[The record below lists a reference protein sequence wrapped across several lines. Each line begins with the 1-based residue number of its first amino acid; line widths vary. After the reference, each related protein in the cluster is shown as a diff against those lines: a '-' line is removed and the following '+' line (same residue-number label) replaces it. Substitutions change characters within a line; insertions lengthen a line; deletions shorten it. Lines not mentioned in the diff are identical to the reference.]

1 MSKISSI
8 GIFALSSALKPG
20 EDVFFE
26 SAVKQLSDWGLKVFR
41 ADNLYH
47 REELFT
53 GAGMWLAG
61 SASERT
67 ENFLKL
73 WSNPQVDL
81 MISLRGGYGCAETLD
96 LMDFEY
102 FTKNP
107 KPIIGYSDLTNL
119 IIALSQKSYTNKR
132 HQLFH
137 APMIIE
143 LTRLDSEQISAY
155 IKLLSSVDPDLYRA
169 GHLDLGPAF
178 NGTHKKILG
187 GNLSLINSLIG
198 TEFQLSTKPEIL
210 FLEECYE
217 EAYKVDRYARQLER
231 AGYFDNISELWLG
244 EGLETLYNLQY
255 FEKLSS
261 QKSFLL
267 RHSVPHGHKTKFPLV
282 LN

>member
-1 MSKISSI
+1 M
-8 GIFALSSALKPG
+8 
-20 EDVFFE
+20 FFE
-26 SAVKQLSDWGLKVFR
+26 TAVKQLSDWGLKVFR

-61 SASERT
+61 SASERA

-96 LMDFEY
+96 LMDFGY

-119 IIALSQKSYTNKR
+119 FIALAQKSYAHNR

-137 APMIIE
+137 APMIVE

-155 IKLLSSVDPDLYRA
+155 IKLLSSIDPGLYRS

-178 NGTHKKILG
+178 NGTPKKILG

-198 TEFQLSTKPEIL
+198 TEFQLSKNLEIL
-210 FLEECYE
+210 FLEECHE
-217 EAYKVDRYARQLER
+217 DAYKVDRYIRQLER

-244 EGLETLYNLQY
+244 EGLEATYNLNY
-255 FEKLSS
+255 LENLSS

-267 RHSVPHGHKTKFPLV
+267 RSSVPNGHKIKFPLV